1 VTLKK
6 NEIFMNVEN
15 SIISSSPEIMRG
27 TVVFAGTRVPVQT
40 LFDYLKGGE
49 TIDSFLD
56 GFPTVSREQVLSLV
70 ESNFTC

>member
-1 VTLKK
+1 
-6 NEIFMNVEN
+6 MNIEN
-15 SIISSSPEIMRG
+15 SVVNSSPDVMGG
-27 TVVFAGTRVPVQT
+27 TLVFTGTRVLVQT

-56 GFPTVSREQVLSLV
+56 GFPTVSRKQVLSLV